1 MKILKSRLNIFC
13 TTNLDQLKNKPQTTS
28 TSSPNVKTQE
38 KSQHSRKQESTFG
51 PKFSRDSGK
60 ASNHKKQD
68 NHSAYLPELEGEGSV
83 SLNKKKAQLE
93 KEINK
98 IFSDKLPD
106 IRLSV
111 FK

>member
-1 MKILKSRLNIFC
+1 V
-13 TTNLDQLKNKPQTTS
+13 S
-28 TSSPNVKTQE
+28 TQD

-51 PKFSRDSGK
+51 QKYSKDSGK
-60 ASNHKKQD
+60 VSNHKKQD
-68 NHSAYLPELEGEGSV
+68 NHSAYLPELEGEASV
-83 SLNKKKAQLE
+83 NLNKKKAQLE